1 MNWDEIQ
8 RSWGALKG
16 LIQSYWERLSME
28 DVDRIDGC
36 RTRLAALLQE
46 RYGLSDDEA
55 NEQINDFERD
65 VRFPGAVK

>member
-1 MNWDEIQ
+1 
-8 RSWGALKG
+8 
-16 LIQSYWERLSME
+16 ME